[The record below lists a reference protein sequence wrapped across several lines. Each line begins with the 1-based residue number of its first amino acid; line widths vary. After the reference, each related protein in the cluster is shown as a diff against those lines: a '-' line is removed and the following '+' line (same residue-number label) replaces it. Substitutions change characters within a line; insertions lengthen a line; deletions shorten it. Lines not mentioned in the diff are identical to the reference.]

1 MSVARYSV
9 STGIIYLPNGSRQLE
24 TLLMTRA
31 ILFCVVFFVLRPY
44 VAHLQGRAN
53 RESGSETKDVLQQC
67 SGCHSINTDEKKV
80 GPSLKGLFKRKK
92 LLNGRPADEAN
103 VRLVIK
109 RGGDGMPAFE
119 RVLTSD
125 ELERLV
131 AFLKRN

>member
-1 MSVARYSV
+1 
-9 STGIIYLPNGSRQLE
+9 
-24 TLLMTRA
+24 MTRA
-31 ILFCVVFFVLRPY
+31 PLFCVVFFVLRPH

-67 SGCHSINTDEKKV
+67 SGSHSINTDEKKV
-80 GPSLKGLFKRKK
+80 GPSLKGLFKRKT

-119 RVLTSD
+119 RVLSSD

>member
-1 MSVARYSV
+1 MA
-9 STGIIYLPNGSRQLE
+9 
-24 TLLMTRA
+24 RA

-44 VAHLQGRAN
+44 VAHLQGGAN

-67 SGCHSINTDEKKV
+67 SGCHSINTDERKV

-103 VRLVIK
+103 VRLVIEQ
-109 RGGDGMPAFE
+109 GGDGMPAFE
-119 RVLTSD
+119 RVLSSD